1 MISEQKCNPCLRFIL
16 LPMSG
21 LHNPFTKIPSPL
33 RGEGWVAEIFHLVA
47 FNFELSTLNPLP
59 LGGGLGWG

>member
-33 RGEGWVAEIFHLVA
+33 RGEGWGGGDQ
-47 FNFELSTLNPLP
+47 NFSPPLSHPLP
-59 LGGGLGWG
+59 PGEGILQ